1 MIVYIWKQ
9 DDRLWLF
16 LQAYFETTPCPLKF
30 QCHHRPVKDMLRHYT
45 ADSMVECKLNCSMDP
60 QSICKSP
67 ITCCPIGLLRKQ
79 HNARVNSP
87 VSKTCMKYCAGVL
100 FGTDILFLIYSGYS
114 FSEGWKSYKHL
125 YIVYVII
132 MSALHVMCKQWQTFE
147 GGKLDVL
154 LIAIC
159 MHFRQE
165 FTLTKLLNIHSYIFS

>member
-1 MIVYIWKQ
+1 MYLKTRRSALIISASIFWNITMS
-9 DDRLWLF
+9 
-16 LQAYFETTPCPLKF
+16 AKF

-45 ADSMVECKLNCSMDP
+45 PDSMVQCKLNCSMDA

-67 ITCCPIGLLRKQ
+67 ITCCPIGLFRKQ
-79 HNARVNSP
+79 HNARMNSP

-100 FGTDILFLIYSGYS
+100 FGTEILFLIYSGYS
-114 FSEGWKSYKHL
+114 FSEGWQSYKHL

-159 MHFRQE
+159 MHFKQK
-165 FTLTKLLNIHSYIFS
+165 FTLTKLLNTHS